1 MTEVTSVLDDV
12 SFCHLVVGVTDMDRA
27 LSFYRDVLGMEVVF
41 ETLISGQP
49 FDAVL
54 HAKRQQEGRVV
65 GGMLG
70 GLMVELL
77 SLGASPSAEKPTRRG
92 ITGIHNVALSVTD
105 LDETHRRIT
114 AAGCQPDQAPFEIG
128 GVRMFFVKDP
138 DGTPVEFIELP
149 NGARSTYEM
158 HRGVQLQLGPVT

>member
-1 MTEVTSVLDDV
+1 MTDNSVLVDV

-27 LSFYRDVLGMEVVF
+27 LEFYRDVLGMEVVF
-41 ETLISGQP
+41 ETLISGEP

-65 GGMLG
+65 GGLLG
-70 GLMVELL
+70 GLMVELF
-77 SLGASPSAEKPTRRG
+77 SLGAGSQDQKPVRRG
-92 ITGIHNVALSVTD
+92 VTGIHNVSLSVTD
-105 LDETHRRIT
+105 LDDTHRRIS
-114 AAGCQPDQAPFEIG
+114 AAGYTPDQEPFAIG

-149 NGARSTYEM
+149 GGARSTYEM
-158 HRGVQLQLGPVT
+158 HRGVPLRMGPAT